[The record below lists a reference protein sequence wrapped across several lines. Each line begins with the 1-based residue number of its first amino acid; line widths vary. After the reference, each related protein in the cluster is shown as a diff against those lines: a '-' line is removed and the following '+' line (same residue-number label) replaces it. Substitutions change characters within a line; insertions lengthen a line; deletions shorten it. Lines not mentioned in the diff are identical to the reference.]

1 MIVPFLRQSG
11 RLVHNV
17 RPSTHPGILQLYNT
31 QLCRR
36 QSADGYQNP
45 ITGKAGSKG
54 SAGVSKAALK
64 SKVSSTKPG
73 FTSSRKNIIF
83 SVTVFVMLG
92 ADVFCSAFW
101 PEYRAIMQMMPL
113 PFSTAKLYGKK

>member
-11 RLVHNV
+11 RLVHNL

-54 SAGVSKAALK
+54 SAGVSKA
-64 SKVSSTKPG
+64 SSTKPG

-83 SVTVFVMLG
+83 SVTVFVMFG
-92 ADVFCSAFW
+92 VDVFCSAFW

-113 PFSTAKLYGKK
+113 PFSTAKLYVKKYNC